1 MYFTIFWVNDSE
13 KSKGGT
19 LWCKRA
25 PIESKNKDQGFC
37 EMQLLRLFYIKGSP
51 LWYKRASIALKTWI
65 KDFINCI
72 YCGSFTSKGPPF
84 GFFKIIGVPWKKSL
98 NRFKFTKLLIL
109 AHSAASQVTLYEF
122 AKDNFKDTSPDLYA
136 LLDMAKI
143 RISYKQNTTNIIM
156 VSSSN
161 VPQMALIA
169 FRNLH

>member
-84 GFFKIIGVPWKKSL
+84 GFFKIIDVLWKKSL

-109 AHSAASQVTLYEF
+109 AHCVASQNYLSIFIWVQKY
-122 AKDNFKDTSPDLYA
+122 
-136 LLDMAKI
+136 LLP
-143 RISYKQNTTNIIM
+143 T
-156 VSSSN
+156 
-161 VPQMALIA
+161 
-169 FRNLH
+169 

>member
-84 GFFKIIGVPWKKSL
+84 GFFKIIDVLWKKSL

-109 AHSAASQVTLYEF
+109 AHCAALERVPQVPVNPSIFL
-122 AKDNFKDTSPDLYA
+122 
-136 LLDMAKI
+136 
-143 RISYKQNTTNIIM
+143 ISYKLPLKERKILKNPLKKEFWSCVNPWIEI
-156 VSSSN
+156 SN
-161 VPQMALIA
+161 AASV
-169 FRNLH
+169 

>member
-84 GFFKIIGVPWKKSL
+84 GFFKIIDVLWKKSL
-98 NRFKFTKLLIL
+98 NRFKFTKLNPGPLCGDWRKFDW
-109 AHSAASQVTLYEF
+109 SVTGLDGHLDRE
-122 AKDNFKDTSPDLYA
+122 TC
-136 LLDMAKI
+136 LLK
-143 RISYKQNTTNIIM
+143 YH
-156 VSSSN
+156 
-161 VPQMALIA
+161 
-169 FRNLH
+169 FRFD

>member
-84 GFFKIIGVPWKKSL
+84 GFFKIIDVLWKKSL

-109 AHSAASQVTLYEF
+109 AHCAAPLAPRFHRPCNVTWC
-122 AKDNFKDTSPDLYA
+122 
-136 LLDMAKI
+136 MAK
-143 RISYKQNTTNIIM
+143 R
-156 VSSSN
+156 VLSSSLN
-161 VPQMALIA
+161 VLKIEIV
-169 FRNLH
+169 LYL